1 MQSELCALV
10 ACLVMLSTPAIG
22 QQATD
27 SLGDPLPE
35 GAIQRLGNMRMRYPS
50 WVSGLAY
57 LPDGRG
63 IVLQGGGVDIWNLAK
78 GEKESRTEVSKSGLA
93 AVRLRPDGKV
103 LLLADGNG
111 IVYEWDYEKLEVV
124 RQWDS
129 GQKGLRSVCYSPD
142 GKRILVGGSSPLG
155 LREFSIE
162 TGENI
167 TAIETPGFAT
177 TRCGAIYGPDGKT
190 AIMGGGYNHLLE
202 HWDLATG
209 KLLHKWGTNY
219 EAKDLTLSPDGTCL
233 LVGVESHAVEWKL
246 SDYTALHR
254 YDPVPGEAGRIFCH
268 DFAPARN
275 EAVLGI
281 RTGGISRYDRE
292 SGKEVLRWM
301 PHSGTVYSICV
312 SPDSQ
317 HVLSYGGGLV
327 VESDM
332 DTGEA
337 TAQWDR
343 HDAPVI
349 SVAFTPDGKRVVSG
363 SADCTLRVWDPLTGK
378 CELLIKGATLG
389 AYAVAVS
396 PDGKRVAA
404 GCKDSVVREFSLS
417 DGALLR
423 ELDGHRGYVRSVAYS
438 HDGNRLFSSADDG
451 SVCVW
456 EGDDAEPA
464 QRLEGHLGGVLSVA
478 VSGNDKLLLS
488 GGRDGT
494 VRVWNLA
501 KYAEVACYKGQ
512 RGWVDSVLFAG
523 KDRYAMSAGRDG
535 RMLRWDLDSGKLVGE
550 MSRGSWL
557 SDAVPSPDG
566 SLVYVADNTY
576 AVTCWDVAEGKMLS
590 AVKGHAQAVSAVAL
604 SPDGKYL
611 VTGSADS
618 TLLVWDLAPK

>member
-1 MQSELCALV
+1 MRYELVVLMTGLLV
-10 ACLVMLSTPAIG
+10 LSMGLAARG
-22 QQATD
+22 AVD
-27 SLGDPLPE
+27 SLGDPLPD
-35 GAIQRLGNMRMRYPS
+35 GAVQRLGNMRMRYGS

-63 IVLQGGGVDIWNLAK
+63 IVLQGGGVDIWDLAEGK
-78 GEKESRTEVSKSGLA
+78 QLSRTDVSKTRLMS
-93 AVRLRPDGKV
+93 VKLRPDGKV
-103 LLLADGNG
+103 LLLADGDG
-111 IVYEWDYEKLEVV
+111 IVYEWDYEKMEVV
-124 RQWDS
+124 RRWDS
-129 GQKGLRSVCYSPD
+129 GQKGLRSARYSPD

-155 LREFSIE
+155 LREFLIE

-177 TRCGAIYGPDGKT
+177 TRCGAIYGPEGKT

-202 HWDLATG
+202 HRDLATG
-209 KLLHKWGTNY
+209 ELLHKWGSNY
-219 EAKDLTLSPDGTCL
+219 EAKDIKLSPDGTCL

-246 SDYTALHR
+246 ADYSVLHR
-254 YDPVPGEAGRIFCH
+254 YDPVPGEAGRVFCH
-268 DFAPARN
+268 DYAPARN
-275 EAVLGI
+275 EAVLGV

-301 PHSGTVYSICV
+301 PHSGTIYSICV

-337 TAQWDR
+337 TVQWDR
-343 HDAPVI
+343 HDAGVEA
-349 SVAFTPDGKRVVSG
+349 VAFTPDGKRVVSG
-363 SADCTLRVWDPLTGK
+363 SQDCTLRVWDPLSGK

-396 PDGKRVAA
+396 PDGKRAAA
-404 GCKDSVVREFSLS
+404 GCKDSVVREFSLA

-423 ELDGHRGYVRSVAYS
+423 ELKGHRGYVRSVAYS
-438 HDGNRLFSSADDG
+438 HDGKRLFSSADDG

-456 EGDDAEPA
+456 EGDGAEPV

-478 VSGNDKLLLS
+478 VSANDKLLLS

-494 VRVWNLA
+494 VRVWDLVELA
-501 KYAEVACYKGQ
+501 EIACYKGQ
-512 RGWVDSVLFAG
+512 RGWVESVLFVG
-523 KDRYAMSAGRDG
+523 NDRYAMSAGRDG
-535 RMLRWDLDSGKLVGE
+535 RMLRWNLDSGKLVGE
-550 MSRGSWL
+550 MTRGSWL
-557 SDAVPSPDG
+557 SNAVASPDG
-566 SLVYVADNTY
+566 MRVYVADNTW
-576 AVTCWDVAEGKMLS
+576 AVTCWDVPEAKMLS

-611 VTGSADS
+611 VTGSADA
-618 TLLVWDLAPK
+618 TLLVWDLAGK